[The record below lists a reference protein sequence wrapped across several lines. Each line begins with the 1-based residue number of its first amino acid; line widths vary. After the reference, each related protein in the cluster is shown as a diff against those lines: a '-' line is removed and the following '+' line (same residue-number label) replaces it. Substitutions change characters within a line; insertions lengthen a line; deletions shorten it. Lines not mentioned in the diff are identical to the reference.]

1 MSIFEDNSID
11 RVGEDVYKEYFDN
24 TNTMISSIKFMQ
36 FIDKRLRQ
44 CNKRKKGSFVFFFWD
59 SSKSTFIFVEDGYIK
74 YSLYYKSHSYRIRSG
89 EDDDGIIVRYDY
101 SHEPRRYEFAQYNFG
116 EGERY
121 EYYNL
126 EKQDIDMFHDII
138 FNHECI

>member
-1 MSIFEDNSID
+1 MSIFDDNSID
-11 RVGEDVYKEYFDN
+11 RVGEVVYKEYFDN
-24 TNTMISSIKFMQ
+24 TNTMISSITFMQ
-36 FIDKRLRQ
+36 FIDKHLQ
-44 CNKRKKGSFVFFFWD
+44 PCNKRKKGSFVFFFWD

-89 EDDDGIIVRYDY
+89 DVDDGIIARYDY
-101 SHEPRRYEFAQYNFG
+101 SREPRRYEFAQYNFG

>member
-1 MSIFEDNSID
+1 MSIFDDNSVD

-89 EDDDGIIVRYDY
+89 DNGIIVRYDY
-101 SHEPRRYEFAQYNFG
+101 SREPKRYEFAKYNFG
-116 EGERY
+116 ENERC

-126 EKQDIDMFHDII
+126 EKSDIDMFHDII
-138 FNHECI
+138 FNNEYI

>member
-1 MSIFEDNSID
+1 MSIFDDNSID

-89 EDDDGIIVRYDY
+89 DNGIIVRYDY
-101 SHEPRRYEFAQYNFG
+101 SREPRRYEFAKYNFG

-126 EKQDIDMFHDII
+126 EKSDIDMFHDII
-138 FNHECI
+138 FNNEYI

>member
-1 MSIFEDNSID
+1 MSIFDDNSVD
-11 RVGEDVYKEYFDN
+11 RVSESVYKKYFDN
-24 TNTMISSIKFMQ
+24 TNTMISSIEFMQ
-36 FIDKRLRQ
+36 FIDKHLRP

-74 YSLYYKSHSYRIRSG
+74 YSLYYKSHSYMIRSG
-89 EDDDGIIVRYDY
+89 KSDDGIIARYDY
-101 SHEPRRYEFAQYNFG
+101 SHEPRRYGFAKYSFG
-116 EGERY
+116 EGERF

-126 EKQDIDMFHDII
+126 EKSDIDMFHDII